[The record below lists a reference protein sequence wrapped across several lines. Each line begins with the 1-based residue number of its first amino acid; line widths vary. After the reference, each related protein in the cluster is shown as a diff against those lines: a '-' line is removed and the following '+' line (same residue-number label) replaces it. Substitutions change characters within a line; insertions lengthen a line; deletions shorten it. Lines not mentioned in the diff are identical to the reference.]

1 MTNKQ
6 FDGRDGNK
14 SIDLRIINTQLVLC
28 FLIVSDLYFTIFI
41 ILNLGYILILG
52 LYVSFF
58 WCCVLQL
65 KIFGIMYYEMENI
78 EKKVKG

>member
-58 WCCVLQL
+58 
-65 KIFGIMYYEMENI
+65 
-78 EKKVKG
+78 